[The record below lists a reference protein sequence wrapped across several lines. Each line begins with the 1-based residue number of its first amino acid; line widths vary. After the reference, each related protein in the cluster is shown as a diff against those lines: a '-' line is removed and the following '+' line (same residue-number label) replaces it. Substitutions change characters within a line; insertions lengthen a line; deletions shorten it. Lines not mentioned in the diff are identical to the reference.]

1 MTHFGTYIVTVF
13 SGTCICTYCMALML
27 RKNEN
32 TEVAHSITSPFY
44 MIRCINPFS
53 ATAAIGYFKT
63 NP

>member
-1 MTHFGTYIVTVF
+1 
-13 SGTCICTYCMALML
+13 MALML